1 MNIKTFDDGEQFP
14 KQFLFNGKPYKG
26 EATFINGYNGYES
39 TEGDGMMCAIIDFSC
54 LDKTKYPKIV
64 HHYLT
69 DMDGNY
75 IQSKNRRGVRMD
87 ITFKRYNIMYN
98 VGKAKY
104 LVNYHNGIS
113 KHNDG
118 SDFFDIAT
126 FTNKEKFNIFITSLQ
141 TKGFIESNI
150 I

>member
-1 MNIKTFDDGEQFP
+1 MEIKNINVGDIIP
-14 KQFLFNGKPYKG
+14 KELFFNGKPYKG
-26 EATFINGYNGYES
+26 DASFINGYNGYTS
-39 TEGDGMMCAIIDFSC
+39 TDDDGLLCAIVNSSC
-54 LDKTKYPKIV
+54 FGTDKPNL
-64 HHYLT
+64 LT
-69 DMDGNY
+69 DKDGKCIKAIHLRSN
-75 IQSKNRRGVRMD
+75 IIHV
-87 ITFKRYNIMYN
+87 TFKRYNIMYN
-98 VGKAKY
+98 VGKVKY

-113 KHNDG
+113 KHEDV